1 MSTLRP
7 TPTEP
12 PSIPPD
18 PIPPEPP
25 ASDNPPPPEITDPV
39 PSPPESDAPP
49 TIPPDPIPPEPE
61 GDSDVLAFRKGVEAH
76 SPKQEADPADASDE
90 PEEAAEDGTK
100 PPAPAE
106 PTGPR
111 DPVADE
117 MAELRLGERAQA
129 RFRELSARAKEAD
142 RWEQVLSSTQAPP
155 ESMVQ
160 AVNYLS
166 DIHSGDPA
174 RMARAFDTLTAELDA
189 LGRVLGRATPS
200 HDPIMAHPDLVQRLE
215 RGEDEALL
223 REVAAARASSHL
235 QQATQAQV
243 QNQQQAV
250 LQANEQGLEQV
261 RRLGE
266 RLRAADPVGFAARF
280 AALQPQVDAIQ
291 SQLPPADWAPAIAA
305 LWASTPPA
313 HAAPAP
319 VPARPSV
326 SRIPLRAASQ
336 PGQRVA
342 AMPDDPAAAFRMG
355 ADRARQAAAGAGWDE
370 Y

>member
-25 ASDNPPPPEITDPV
+25 ASDNPPPPVITDPV
-39 PSPPESDAPP
+39 PVPPESDALP
-49 TIPPDPIPPEPE
+49 TIPPDPIPPDQEA
-61 GDSDVLAFRKGVEAH
+61 DSALLAFRKGVETQTSQDEPAPEDEAPAPTEGEPATAT
-76 SPKQEADPADASDE
+76 PKQESA
-90 PEEAAEDGTK
+90 
-100 PPAPAE
+100 PP
-106 PTGPR
+106 GDD
-111 DPVADE
+111 DPVAQE

-129 RFRELSARAKEAD
+129 RFRELSARAKEAE
-142 RWEQVLSSTQAPP
+142 RWEQVLNSTQAPP
-155 ESMVQ
+155 ESMVK
-160 AVNYLS
+160 AVNYLA

-215 RGEDEALL
+215 RGEDESLL